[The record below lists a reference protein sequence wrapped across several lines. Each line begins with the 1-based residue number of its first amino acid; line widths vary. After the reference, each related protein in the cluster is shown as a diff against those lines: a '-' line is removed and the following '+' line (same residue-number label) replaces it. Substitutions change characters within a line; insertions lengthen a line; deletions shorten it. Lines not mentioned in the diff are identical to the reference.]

1 MAKLIQDLSIGGNLR
16 KLREARGLT
25 QEDVCARM
33 AQLGRPML
41 QSAYSQIETGRRN
54 LFVSDLTCPE
64 DRAERP
70 VRRFFSGGWCPSTG
84 TRMRR
89 RREKTRC
96 RPRGGT
102 WFFSLKRDLCHF
114 ARSIRLALRMA
125 RTETPTSAKTAHH
138 MPT

>member
-54 LFVSDLTCPE
+54 LFVLH
-64 DRAERP
+64 
-70 VRRFFSGGWCPSTG
+70 RRRQKRNKGQSGGTARHVFKFR
-84 TRMRR
+84 TVRLRR
-89 RREKTRC
+89 
-96 RPRGGT
+96 
-102 WFFSLKRDLCHF
+102 
-114 ARSIRLALRMA
+114 
-125 RTETPTSAKTAHH
+125 
-138 MPT
+138 

>member
-54 LFVSDLTCPE
+54 LFVSDL
-64 DRAERP
+64 
-70 VRRFFSGGWCPSTG
+70 
-84 TRMRR
+84 
-89 RREKTRC
+89 
-96 RPRGGT
+96 
-102 WFFSLKRDLCHF
+102 
-114 ARSIRLALRMA
+114 IALRTVLDVYKRQVSSILFFVSWRPSPWQSGPPCLPA
-125 RTETPTSAKTAHH
+125 
-138 MPT
+138 

>member
-54 LFVSDLTCPE
+54 LFVSDPIALRTVLNAQYDE
-64 DRAERP
+64 
-70 VRRFFSGGWCPSTG
+70 FFSGGWCPSTG

-102 WFFSLKRDLCHF
+102 
-114 ARSIRLALRMA
+114 
-125 RTETPTSAKTAHH
+125 
-138 MPT
+138 

>member
-54 LFVSDLTCPE
+54 LFVSDLI
-64 DRAERP
+64 AL
-70 VRRFFSGGWCPSTG
+70 CPSTG

-96 RPRGGT
+96 RLRGGT
-102 WFFSLKRDLCHF
+102 WFFRLKRDLCHF

>member
-1 MAKLIQDLSIGGNLR
+1 MAKLIQNLSIGRNLR

-41 QSAYSQIETGRRN
+41 QSAYSQIETG
-54 LFVSDLTCPE
+54 
-64 DRAERP
+64 
-70 VRRFFSGGWCPSTG
+70 PSTG

-96 RPRGGT
+96 RPGGGT

>member
-54 LFVSDLTCPE
+54 LSVSDLNAQYDDFFRGLVPI
-64 DRAERP
+64 DRY
-70 VRRFFSGGWCPSTG
+70 
-84 TRMRR
+84 
-89 RREKTRC
+89 K
-96 RPRGGT
+96 
-102 WFFSLKRDLCHF
+102 D
-114 ARSIRLALRMA
+114 
-125 RTETPTSAKTAHH
+125 ETQT
-138 MPT
+138 

>member
-54 LFVSDLTCPE
+54 LFVSDLIALRTVLNAQYDDFFRGLVPI
-64 DRAERP
+64 DRYKDE
-70 VRRFFSGGWCPSTG
+70 TQ
-84 TRMRR
+84 TR
-89 RREKTRC
+89 ENQVP
-96 RPRGGT
+96 PRGRHLV
-102 WFFSLKRDLCHF
+102 F
-114 ARSIRLALRMA
+114 
-125 RTETPTSAKTAHH
+125 
-138 MPT
+138 